1 MADYFTSDINALYI
15 IGRMDLPLMGLTYA
29 RLNNAVA
36 GTVAGEQAA
45 FQEAPGGPPARI
57 AGLWRIV
64 RDDLQNILGQS
75 AADLHAAAATMV
87 HIAEIYEQTDTD
99 NGRAILAADWGPGGS
114 PRGTVD
120 GERIPAV
127 APPPIRTAG

>member
-1 MADYFTSDINALYI
+1 MADYFTSDINALHI

-36 GTVAGEQAA
+36 DTATGEQAA

-75 AADLHAAAATMV
+75 TENLHAAAATMV
-87 HIAEIYEQTDTD
+87 HIAETYEQTDTD
-99 NGRAILAADWGPGGS
+99 SGKAILATDWGPGGS
-114 PRGTVD
+114 PSGTID
-120 GERIPAV
+120 GERIPDEAQ
-127 APPPIRTAG
+127 PPVRIAG